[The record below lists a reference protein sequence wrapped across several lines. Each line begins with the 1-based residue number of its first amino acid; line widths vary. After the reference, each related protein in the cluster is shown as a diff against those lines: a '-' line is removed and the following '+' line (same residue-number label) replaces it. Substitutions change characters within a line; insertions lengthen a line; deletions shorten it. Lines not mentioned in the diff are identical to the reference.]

1 VLGLA
6 GRHALVTGAARG
18 IGAAIARRLAADG
31 ARVAVLDIL
40 EDEGH
45 AIAREVRGQFVS
57 CDVAQPAAVR
67 AAVASAEAMLG
78 GVDILVSNAGVD
90 AIGPF
95 VASDPAGWERLLD
108 VNLRGPLH
116 LCHAAL
122 PGMARRGR
130 GRLVFISSDA
140 ARVGSSGEAVYAACK
155 AGVIALAKTLAREHA
170 RDGITANAVC
180 PGPTDTALLHG
191 LMGSGDEGR
200 KILDAVVRQIP
211 LRRLSTPEDVAHAV
225 AFLVSDEAGYVT
237 GQTLSV
243 SGGLTMAG

>member
-1 VLGLA
+1 MAGLA

-18 IGAAIARRLAADG
+18 IGAAIARRLAAGG
-31 ARVAVLDIL
+31 ARVAVLDVL
-40 EDEGH
+40 EEEGRG
-45 AIAREVRGQFVS
+45 IAREIGGWFAL
-57 CDVAQPAAVR
+57 CDVARPEAVR
-67 AAVASAEAMLG
+67 AAVASAEAALG
-78 GVDILVSNAGVD
+78 GLDVVVSNAGID
-90 AIGPF
+90 EIGPF
-95 VASDPAGWERLLD
+95 VSSDPASWERLID

-122 PGMARRGR
+122 RGMTQRRR

-191 LMGSGDEGR
+191 LMGSGDDGR
-200 KILDAVVRQIP
+200 RILDAVVRQIP
-211 LRRLSTPEDVAHAV
+211 LRRLSTPDDIAHAV
-225 AFLVSDEAGYVT
+225 AFLASDEAGYVT
-237 GQTLSV
+237 GQTISV

>member
-1 VLGLA
+1 VTGLA
-6 GRHALVTGAARG
+6 GRGALVTGAARG

-31 ARVAVLDIL
+31 ARVAVLDVL
-40 EDEGH
+40 EAEGR
-45 AIAREVRGQFVS
+45 AIAQEIGGCFAL
-57 CDVAQPAAVR
+57 CDVARPEAVR
-67 AAVASAEAMLG
+67 AAVASAEGALG
-78 GVDILVSNAGVD
+78 ALDVVVSNAGIDV
-90 AIGPF
+90 IGPF
-95 VASDPAGWERLLD
+95 VSSDPAGWERLID

-122 PGMARRGR
+122 PGMAQRRR

-191 LMGSGDEGR
+191 LMGSGDDGR
-200 KILDAVVRQIP
+200 RILDAVVRQIP
-211 LRRLSTPEDVAHAV
+211 LRRLSTPEDVAHVV
-225 AFLVSDEAGYVT
+225 AFLASDEAGYVT
-237 GQTLSV
+237 GQTISV
-243 SGGLTMAG
+243 SGGLTMVG